1 MNRSV
6 AKTIVDFSFFY
17 SDVMFTVYRL
27 ASVHPISS
35 LRELINAVYLP
46 RQNKEELD
54 IIYVAKIR
62 QSDINVAVNEYGNAS
77 IDNQNAPTFSFF
89 LFLKKKFQFYEK
101 ASIDN
106 QKAVSFSFS
115 LFLKKSFNWP
125 VKVFSKVLPFAISNH
140 NNEQ

>member
-6 AKTIVDFSFFY
+6 AKTVVDFSFFY

-46 RQNKEELD
+46 CQNKEELD

-62 QSDINVAVNEYGNAS
+62 KSDINVAVNEYGNAS
-77 IDNQNAPTFSFF
+77 IDNQNA
-89 LFLKKKFQFYEK
+89 
-101 ASIDN
+101 
-106 QKAVSFSFS
+106 VSFSFS

-125 VKVFSKVLPFAISNH
+125 AKVFSKVLPFAISNH

>member
-77 IDNQNAPTFSFF
+77 IDNQNAPTFS
-89 LFLKKKFQFYEK
+89 LSFY
-101 ASIDN
+101 
-106 QKAVSFSFS
+106 
-115 LFLKKSFNWP
+115 FLKKSFNFTRRP
-125 VKVFSKVLPFAISNH
+125 ASIIRRPFLSLSLYFLKKVSIG
-140 NNEQ
+140 Q